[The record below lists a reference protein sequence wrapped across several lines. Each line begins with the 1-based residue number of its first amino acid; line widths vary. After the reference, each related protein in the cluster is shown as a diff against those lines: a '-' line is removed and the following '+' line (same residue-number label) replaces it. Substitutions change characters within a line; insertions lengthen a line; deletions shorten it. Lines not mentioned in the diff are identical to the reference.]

1 MGKVL
6 LLIVLFFAFGAASIL
21 NAQDNKLVVL
31 KLKNG
36 YSVKGEI
43 IEKSD
48 SKIKIRT
55 LDGQIFEYRSDEIDT
70 TAIEAKSSSFNK
82 DIPLVVSKG
91 DMIIN
96 VGIGLLG
103 NKVYDKLTIPQ
114 IPVSFEYIILDN
126 LFEGKGAL
134 GGGGYF
140 GYSASKVNYT
150 YGRTDKSLK
159 YIIGARGYIHYAL
172 IDKLD
177 TYGGVLLG
185 YKSDVTIVDNSEY
198 PEYNSKST
206 DGAPVV
212 TLFAG
217 CRYFFTDNIAGMAEL
232 GWGMSVITLGV
243 AVKL

>member
-6 LLIVLFFAFGAASIL
+6 FLIVLFFAFGAVSIL
-21 NAQDNKLVVL
+21 NAQDNKLIVL

-55 LDGQIFEYRSDEIDT
+55 LDGQVFEYRADEIDT
-70 TAIEAKSSSFNK
+70 TIEAKSSSFNK
-82 DIPLVVSKG
+82 DIPLLVSKG

-103 NKVYDKLTIPQ
+103 NKVYDKLTMPL
-114 IPVSFEYIILDN
+114 IPVSFEYIIIDN

-140 GYSASKVNYT
+140 GYSASKVNFSYD
-150 YGRTDKSLK
+150 RTDKSLK

-172 IDKLD
+172 IEKLD

-185 YKSDVTIVDNSEY
+185 YKNNVTKVDNSEY
-198 PEYNSKST
+198 PEYNSKSI

-217 CRYFFTDNIAGMAEL
+217 CRYFFTDKIAGMAEL
-232 GWGMSVITLGV
+232 SWGISVLTIGV
-243 AVKL
+243 SVKL